1 MSFIKKTDPS
11 QEIGGNLV
19 NLTENKEYASNTK
32 NTSIPFIKALS
43 GVFAFL
49 KKKIRLII
57 ILIIFI
63 FSGITAFQVFT
74 AVQSS
79 KNVFQSEKQTFEEV
93 ESKDI
98 SNSISV
104 TGTIASSETRTL
116 STLVSKTEVTDVF
129 VEVGDYVREGDPI
142 CTFDTSS
149 IESNIRKLER
159 EITVNNAKATL
170 ELAKANTQV
179 AWAWEDYFY
188 NQSMGEY
195 DLGSAMNNYVQ
206 QQNSVAD
213 AIDTLNQ
220 RERELD
226 SLKDEYH
233 DYKKAKRNGTVSEGS
248 YKSSSSD
255 YKDSIATAEEAV
267 SSAGRSLENAQLQL
281 QNSIDNYNKTVETL
295 KHQGVTDLRTISS
308 NMASVVETQLNN
320 MTGNDS
326 AEEQIREYK
335 KDLDNCNIT
344 APISGLI
351 TSVSV
356 VEGDEYDEK
365 STICV
370 IQDDS
375 SYKVSGTVDQY
386 DISSITESMNC
397 VIKTDATGDDQMEG
411 VLTFVSPVPQSSSSG
426 TSDSSG
432 SGSSG
437 SSSSST
443 EYPIEITIK
452 GRDERLRIGMTA
464 EASILLE
471 SKEGV
476 KAVPYDA
483 IEEAEDGSFYVNAA
497 VSGAVEGAGEDSSPA
512 AQNDKEG
519 AQNDRDMVRNGKE
532 GAQQNDAEAARND
545 GKGAQQN
552 DAARNDGEVDIS
564 DKAASDRSRA
574 PGRSGSSGNN
584 DSYSGN
590 PVANYIAEKII
601 GKSASELYAETAET
615 PTRRVTVK
623 KGLETDYY
631 TEIISDELEVGD
643 RVLVQETESSD
654 NESFGFDVGFGGPGG
669 GPGGGPRGGF

>member
-1 MSFIKKTDPS
+1 MNLTDNIEGASGAEKKTNP
-11 QEIGGNLV
+11 LF
-19 NLTENKEYASNTK
+19 T
-32 NTSIPFIKALS
+32 ALS
-43 GVFAFL
+43 GILGFL

-57 ILIIFI
+57 FLIILIVA
-63 FSGITAFQVFT
+63 GITAFQVLS

-79 KNVFQSEKQTFEEV
+79 KSVSDIKTQNFEAV
-93 ESKDI
+93 ESRDI

-116 STLVSKTEVTDVF
+116 STLVAKTEVTDVF

-195 DLGSAMNNYVQ
+195 DLGSAMNSYVQ
-206 QQNSVAD
+206 QQNSVSD

-432 SGSSG
+432 SGSSS

-497 VSGAVEGAGEDSSPA
+497 VSGAVEGAGDSSSA
-512 AQNDKEG
+512 
-519 AQNDRDMVRNGKE
+519 AQNDRDVVRNGKE
-532 GAQQNDAEAARND
+532 GAQQNDAE
-545 GKGAQQN
+545 
-552 DAARNDGEVDIS
+552 AARNDGEVDIS

-654 NESFGFDVGFGGPGG
+654 NESFGFGVGFGGPGG